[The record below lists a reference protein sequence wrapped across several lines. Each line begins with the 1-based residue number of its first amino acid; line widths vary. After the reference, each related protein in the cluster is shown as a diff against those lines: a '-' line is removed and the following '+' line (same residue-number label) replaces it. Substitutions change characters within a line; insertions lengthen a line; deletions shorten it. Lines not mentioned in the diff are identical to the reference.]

1 MTALDEIKIGGMGA
15 SRRRVEDDR
24 FIRGRGNYVD
34 DVVLPGML
42 HMEILRSP
50 LAHARIRSIDTTKAW
65 EIPGVQLVLTG
76 EMMAT
81 RNLAWMPTLSY
92 DTQAVLATDKVR
104 FQGQE
109 VACVIADDPYI
120 AKDGCEA
127 IVVDYEPL
135 PAIVNPTQAMA
146 DGAEII
152 RDDKVNQHDNVV
164 FDWEVG
170 DKEGADKAFAE
181 ADVVSKLDLHY
192 PRSHPSPIEC
202 CGSIADFDRSTSKL
216 TVYMTTQA
224 PHIIRAALAL
234 VSELPE
240 HMIRV
245 ISPDLGG
252 GFGNKVPIY
261 PGYVASILASI
272 LLERPVKWIE
282 DKTGN
287 LISTG
292 FGRDVYLQGELALRN
307 DGKILGVRMRTVSDH
322 GAFFSD
328 AQPSKFKIGLMHSAF
343 ACYDVPVAHLESRG
357 VYTNKSP
364 GGVAYRCS
372 FRVTEAMFF
381 QERMVQAAADEL
393 GIDQAE
399 FRRRNFV
406 RDDDFPHRTPYGF
419 LTDSGQ
425 YGKCLEVGLEA
436 IGYEDFLER
445 KKEAK
450 KEGRLLGIGISTM
463 TEPLGAGNS
472 REYDILGIKMFDSA
486 ELRVHMTGKAILR
499 TGAKTQGQG
508 HETTWAQIVAHEL
521 GIPAADITVE
531 EGDTDTAPFG
541 MGTYASRST
550 PVAGA
555 AVAMV
560 SRKIKAKA
568 RKLAAH
574 LLEVSEEDLEWELGR
589 FYVRSAPDRGA
600 TIQECA
606 MAAYSNMPDGM
617 EPGLE
622 NNAYYD
628 PPNLTWP
635 FGCYI
640 STVEVDPET
649 GVWDVLDMVAVDDCG
664 VRINPMIVE
673 GQIMGGLTE
682 AYAMAN
688 MQFITFDEEG
698 NCVGSN
704 YMDYLLPTAW
714 ETPGFQLHEVV
725 TPCPHHPIGAK
736 GIGECATVGGPAAF
750 VNAVMN
756 ALDGT
761 DTRNIDMPLLPDRV
775 YEALQT
781 GQDISGA
788 PPVKTDR

>member
-1 MTALDEIKIGGMGA
+1 MALDEIKIGGMGA
-15 SRRRVEDDR
+15 SRRRVEDNR
-24 FIRGRGNYVD
+24 FIRGKGNYVD
-34 DVVLPGML
+34 DIVLPDML

-50 LAHARIRSIDTTKAW
+50 VAHARIKSIDVSKAW
-65 EIPGVQLVLTG
+65 DTPGVRLVLTG
-76 EMMAT
+76 EMMAS

-109 VACVIADDPYI
+109 VCAVIADDPYI
-120 AKDGCEA
+120 AKDACSK
-127 IVVDYEPL
+127 IVVDYEIL
-135 PAIVNPTQAMA
+135 PAIVNPLQAA
-146 DGAEII
+146 DPASVLI
-152 RDDKVNQHDNVV
+152 RDDKENQPGNKV
-164 FDWEVG
+164 FDWEIG
-170 DKEGADKAFAE
+170 DKAGTDKAFAA
-181 ADVVSKLDLHY
+181 ADKISKIELHY
-192 PRSHPSPIEC
+192 PRTHPSPLEC
-202 CGSIADFDRSTSKL
+202 CGSIADYDRATGKL
-216 TVYMTTQA
+216 TVYMTSQA
-224 PHIIRAALAL
+224 PHIVRAAVAL
-234 VSELPE
+234 VAELPE
-240 HMIRV
+240 HQIRIV
-245 ISPDLGG
+245 SPDIGG

-261 PGYVASILASI
+261 PGYVISILASI
-272 LLERPVKWIE
+272 LTEKPVKWIE

-292 FGRDVYLQGELALRN
+292 FGRDVYLKGELALRK
-307 DGKILGVRMRTVSDH
+307 DGRILGVRMNTISDH

-343 ACYDVPVAHLESRG
+343 ACYDIPVAHMMSTG
-357 VYTNKSP
+357 YYTNKAP

-381 QERMVQAAADEL
+381 QERMVQAAADDL
-393 GIDQAE
+393 GMDQAE
-399 FRRRNFV
+399 FRRINFV
-406 RDDDFPHRTPYGF
+406 KDDEFPHRTAFGF

-425 YGKCLEVGLEA
+425 YGKCLEIGLEA
-436 IGYEDFLER
+436 IGYKNFA
-445 KKEAK
+445 KEKA
-450 KEGRLLGIGISTM
+450 EAASRGRLLGIGISTM

-486 ELRVHMTGKAILR
+486 ELRVHMSGKALLR
-499 TGAKTQGQG
+499 TGAKSQGQG

-521 GIPAADITVE
+521 GIPAEDIVVE

-560 SRKIKAKA
+560 ARKIRAKA
-568 RKLAAH
+568 RKIAAH
-574 LLEVSEEDLEWELGR
+574 LLEVSEEDIEWELGR
-589 FYVRSAPDRGA
+589 FYVRSNQDRGV

-635 FGCYI
+635 FACYI
-640 STVEVDPET
+640 AKVEIDPET
-649 GVWDVLDMVAVDDCG
+649 GVWDVLQFVAVDDCG

-688 MQFITFDEEG
+688 MQYITYDEEG
-698 NCVGSN
+698 NCIGAN
-704 YMDYLLPTAW
+704 YMDFLLPTAW
-714 ETPGFQLHEVV
+714 ETPGFELYEVV

-736 GIGECATVGGPAAF
+736 GVGECATVGGPAAF
-750 VNAVMN
+750 VNAVMD
-756 ALDGT
+756 ALKDKGV
-761 DTRNIDMPLLPDRV
+761 RNIDMPLMPNRV
-775 YEALQT
+775 YEALTT
-781 GQDISGA
+781 GKDIYGM
-788 PPVKTDR
+788 PPVRVGN

>member
-1 MTALDEIKIGGMGA
+1 MSIDEIKIGGMGA
-15 SRRRVEDDR
+15 SRRRVEDNR

-50 LAHARIRSIDTTKAW
+50 VAHARIRSIDVSKAW
-65 EIPGVQLVLTG
+65 EIPGVRLVLTG
-76 EMMAT
+76 EMLAA

-109 VACVIADDPYI
+109 VAAVIADDPYI
-120 AKDGCEA
+120 AKDACEA
-127 IVVDYEPL
+127 IIVDYETL
-135 PAIVNPTQAMA
+135 PVIVNPMQAA
-146 DGAEII
+146 DDTAPLI
-152 RDDKVNQHDNVV
+152 RDDKSNQPDNKV

-170 DKEGADKAFAE
+170 DRSATDRAFAE
-181 ADVVSKLDLHY
+181 ADVVSKLELHY
-192 PRSHPSPIEC
+192 PRSHPSPLEP
-202 CGSIADFDRSTSKL
+202 CGSIADYDRSTGKL

-224 PHIIRAALAL
+224 PHIIRAAVAM
-234 VSELPE
+234 VAELPE
-240 HMIRV
+240 HMIRI

-252 GFGNKVPIY
+252 GFGNKVPVY
-261 PGYVASILASI
+261 PGYVVSILASI
-272 LLERPVKWIE
+272 LTERPVKWIE

-292 FGRDVYLQGELALRN
+292 FGRDVYLQGEMALRN
-307 DGKILGVRMRTVSDH
+307 DGKILGVRMHTISDH
-322 GAFFSD
+322 GAFFAD

-343 ACYDVPVAHLESRG
+343 ACYDIPAAHLTATG
-357 VYTNKSP
+357 YYTNKAP

-381 QERMVQAAADEL
+381 QERMVQAAADDL
-393 GIDQAE
+393 GMDQAA
-399 FRRRNFV
+399 FRRANFV
-406 RDDDFPHRTPYGF
+406 RDDDFPHRTAFGF

-425 YGKCLEVGLEA
+425 YGKCLDVGLEA
-436 IGYEDFLER
+436 IGYEAFL
-445 KKEAK
+445 KEQA
-450 KEGRLLGIGISTM
+450 EARANGRILGIGISTM

-486 ELRVHMTGKAILR
+486 ELRVHMSGKAILR
-499 TGAKTQGQG
+499 TGAKSQGQG

-521 GIPAADITVE
+521 GIPADDIVVE

-560 SRKIKAKA
+560 ARKIRAKA
-568 RKLAAH
+568 RKIAAH
-574 LLEVSEEDLEWELGR
+574 LLEVSEEDVEWELGR
-589 FYVRSAPDRGA
+589 FYVRSAPDRGV
-600 TIQECA
+600 TIQDCA
-606 MAAYSNMPDGM
+606 NAAYSNMPDGL

-622 NNAYYD
+622 NVAYYD

-635 FGCYI
+635 FACYI
-640 STVEVDPET
+640 ATVELDPLT
-649 GVWDVLDMVAVDDCG
+649 GVWDVLRMVAVDDCG

-682 AYAMAN
+682 AYAMSS
-688 MQFITFDEEG
+688 MQFITFDADG
-698 NCVGSN
+698 NCIGSN

-714 ETPGFQLHEVV
+714 ETPGFELHEVV

-756 ALDGT
+756 ALNHRGV
-761 DTRNIDMPLLPDRV
+761 RNIDMPMLPDRV
-775 YEALQT
+775 YRALTT
-781 GQDISGA
+781 GLDVGGA
-788 PPVKTDR
+788 PPIRTDS

>member
-1 MTALDEIKIGGMGA
+1 MALDEIKIGGLGA
-15 SRRRVEDDR
+15 SRRRVEDNR
-24 FIRGRGNYVD
+24 FIRGKGNYID
-34 DVVLPGML
+34 DIALPGML

-50 LAHARIRSIDTTKAW
+50 LAHARIRSIDVSAAW
-65 EIPGVQLVLTG
+65 AIPGVRMVLTG
-76 EMMAT
+76 EMLAA

-109 VACVIADDPYI
+109 VACVVADDPYI

-135 PAIVNPTQAMA
+135 PPIVNPSQAKA
-146 DGAEII
+146 PDAPLI
-152 RDDKVNQHDNVV
+152 RDDKTGQDSNVV

-170 DKEGADKAFAE
+170 DREGTDRAFAG
-181 ADVVSKLDLHY
+181 ADVVSAIEMHY
-192 PRSHPSPIEC
+192 PRSHPSPIEA
-202 CGSIADFDRSTSKL
+202 CGSIADFNRATSKL

-224 PHIIRAALAL
+224 PHIIRAAVAL
-234 VSELPE
+234 VAELPE
-240 HMIRV
+240 HMIRIV
-245 ISPDLGG
+245 SPDLGG
-252 GFGNKVPIY
+252 GFGNKVPVY
-261 PGYVASILASI
+261 PGYVVSILASI
-272 LLERPVKWIE
+272 LLECPVKWIE
-282 DKTGN
+282 DKSGN

-292 FGRDVYLQGELALRN
+292 FGRDIYLKGEMALRS
-307 DGKILGVRMRTVSDH
+307 DGRMLGVRMHTDSDH

-343 ACYDVPVAHLESRG
+343 SCYDIPTAHLTAQG
-357 VYTNKSP
+357 VYTNKAP

-372 FRVTEAMFF
+372 FRVTEAMYF
-381 QERMVQAAADEL
+381 QERMVQAAAADL
-393 GIDQAE
+393 GMDQAE
-399 FRRRNFV
+399 FRRINLV
-406 RDDDFPHRTPYGF
+406 RDDDFPHRTPWGF

-425 YGKCLEVGLEA
+425 YQKCLDLGLEA
-436 IGYEDFLER
+436 IGYEDFLAQ
-445 KKEAK
+445 KEEARQR
-450 KEGRLLGIGISTM
+450 GRLLGIGISTM

-486 ELRVHMTGKAILR
+486 ELKVHMTGKALLR

-521 GIPAADITVE
+521 GIPAEDVLVE

-560 SRKIKAKA
+560 SRKIRAKA
-568 RKLAAH
+568 RKIAAH
-574 LLEVSEEDLEWELGR
+574 LLEVSEEDIEWELGR
-589 FYVRSAPDRGA
+589 FSVRGAPDRGV

-606 MAAYSNMPDGM
+606 IAAYSNMPDGM

-635 FGCYI
+635 FACYI
-640 STVEVDPET
+640 ATVEVDPET
-649 GVWDVLDMVAVDDCG
+649 GVWDVLRVVAVDDCG

-688 MQFITFDEEG
+688 MQFITFDEDG
-698 NCVGSN
+698 NCIGSN

-714 ETPGFQLHEVV
+714 ETPGFELHEVV

-750 VNAVMN
+750 VNAVID
-756 ALDGT
+756 AIGDAGV
-761 DTRNIDMPLLPDRV
+761 RNIDMPLLPDRV
-775 YEALQT
+775 YEAITQ
-781 GQDISGA
+781 GHDISGA
-788 PPVKTDR
+788 PPVKTEP